1 MACMY
6 KVGDVVQVRSDL
18 MDYTGYKMLSGS
30 IKGYT
35 VSSGTLISSY
45 KGRALHIA
53 SVSVYETHYSIK
65 EGPGSFSDEMLVP
78 AKSIYC
84 TSLL

>member
-18 MDYTGYKMLSGS
+18 MDDTGYKMLSGS
-30 IKGYT
+30 RKGYI
-35 VSSGTLISSY
+35 VDSGTLISSY

-65 EGPGSFSDEMLVP
+65 EGPGAFSDEMLVP
-78 AKSIYC
+78 AKSLYC

>member
-18 MDYTGYKMLSGS
+18 MDDTGYKMLSGS
-30 IKGYT
+30 RKGFIVT
-35 VSSGTLISSY
+35 SGTLISSY
-45 KGRALHIA
+45 KGRTLHIA
-53 SVSVYETHYSIK
+53 SVSVYETYYSIK
-65 EGPGSFSDEMLVP
+65 EGPGSFSDEMFVP
-78 AKSIYC
+78 ARSLYC

>member
-18 MDYTGYKMLSGS
+18 MDDTEYKMLSGS
-30 IKGYT
+30 RKGCIVT
-35 VSSGTLISSY
+35 SGTLISSY
-45 KGRALHIA
+45 KGRTLHIA

-65 EGPGSFSDEMLVP
+65 EGPGAFSDEMFVP